1 MAPFGAPLCAPW
13 LVEELVWAGSAC
25 CEVLGAVTNLLL
37 DSAPELQVVGLCS
50 AGALLKLV
58 GKRCRKGSPHA
69 ILRCP

>member
-1 MAPFGAPLCAPW
+1 M
-13 LVEELVWAGSAC
+13 WAGSAR

-37 DSAPELQVVGLCS
+37 DSAPELQVMGLCS

-69 ILRCP
+69 ILWCP